1 MSRMTSKLKNRVEV
15 HTKQKVKNELGK
27 WEYKYALYK
36 TIYAQ
41 IIPMRS
47 ILKQGQADTEYVEST
62 HKFKIRKKSLP
73 ELDNTYRFK
82 YQGQIYEV
90 MYFDP
95 DFQHNEFYEV
105 YTRLV
110 IE

>member
-1 MSRMTSKLKNRVEV
+1 MSRMTSKLRNRVEA
-15 HTKQKVKNELGK
+15 HTKQRVKNELGE

-41 IIPMRS
+41 IIPLRS
-47 ILKQGQADTEYVEST
+47 TLKDGQAETEYVEST
-62 HKFKIRKKSLP
+62 HKIKIRTKSLP
-73 ELDNTYRFK
+73 GLDNTYRFIYK
-82 YQGQIYEV
+82 GQIYEV
-90 MYFDP
+90 KYFNP
-95 DFQHNEFYEV
+95 DYQNNEFYEI